1 MRRGAVASSAKSNLS
16 GRAPNNSASSTG
28 LVIDVVYNET
38 HPKIIEIQKELQKD
52 GVDPRTVN
60 FLYYAKIRKESDTT
74 TSPTSGQWV
83 PPHSYT
89 DLDLPVKNERVQLIK
104 IQGRECYKRIAS
116 FNLNLP
122 NFDPNAILVNSPIT
136 HKDNSD
142 QSTKYKEVS
151 STGTPTSDKA
161 SSEEQRP
168 KNEFIKP
175 EQINPLKAF
184 EGDKLIQSRFG
195 QSIRFSGYYNET
207 EEFSP
212 TIIIRNRQATPADLN
227 EKTPTLENFKE
238 DGSIIAL
245 SSNEQKLPYS
255 KDFLNAQINAFG
267 GGYTE
272 GGEFEENT
280 FPAELVDDNILIKS
294 SRITIASQEGEM
306 IFLSKGNY
314 GFISDGL
321 FTIDNFNPNA
331 EESDKGIGGALLN
344 FGGDVIVKSNGDD
357 IKLLGDEGGLIYLN
371 TLNQEEPIVK
381 GNTLKDLLT
390 ELIDL
395 INNQIFST
403 PAGPTALGPNN
414 RTDFQNLS
422 DRLETFLSEKNYTE

>member
-1 MRRGAVASSAKSNLS
+1 MRRGAVASSAKSSLS
-16 GRAPNNSASSTG
+16 GRAPQTVASSTG
-28 LVIDVVYNET
+28 LVIDVIYNET
-38 HPKIIEIQKELQKD
+38 HPYIQEIQKELQKE
-52 GVDPRTVN
+52 GVDERTVN
-60 FLYYAKIRKESDTT
+60 FLYYAKIRKDGDV
-74 TSPTSGQWV
+74 TSTPTSGQWV

-116 FNLNLP
+116 FNLNLA
-122 NFDPNAILVNSPIT
+122 NFDPNAILVNNPIT
-136 HKDNSD
+136 YKDDSD

-151 STGTPTSDKA
+151 STGTPTADKA

-184 EGDKLIQSRFG
+184 DGDKLIQSRFG
-195 QSIRFSGYYNET
+195 QSIRFAGYYNGT

-212 TIIIRNRQATPADLN
+212 TIIIRNRQATPADLK
-227 EKTPTLENFKE
+227 EKTPILEDFKD

-255 KDFLNAQINAFG
+255 KDFLNSEVLSFG
-267 GGYTE
+267 GGYTD
-272 GGEFEENT
+272 GGEFEET
-280 FPAELVDDNILIKS
+280 TYPAELTGDNIFIKS
-294 SRITIASQEGEM
+294 SRITLASQEGEM

-321 FTIDNFNPNA
+321 FTIDNFNPSAN
-331 EESDKGIGGALLN
+331 EDEKGGGGALLN

-357 IKLLGDEGGLIYLN
+357 IKLLGDDSGLVYLN

-381 GNTLKDLLT
+381 GATLLELLQEMI
-390 ELIDL
+390 ELI
-395 INNQIFST
+395 NKQIFST

-422 DRLETFLSEKNYTE
+422 DRLENFLSEKNYTE

>member
-1 MRRGAVASSAKSNLS
+1 M
-16 GRAPNNSASSTG
+16 
-28 LVIDVVYNET
+28 
-38 HPKIIEIQKELQKD
+38 
-52 GVDPRTVN
+52 
-60 FLYYAKIRKESDTT
+60 
-74 TSPTSGQWV
+74 
-83 PPHSYT
+83 
-89 DLDLPVKNERVQLIK
+89 
-104 IQGRECYKRIAS
+104 
-116 FNLNLP
+116 
-122 NFDPNAILVNSPIT
+122 
-136 HKDNSD
+136 
-142 QSTKYKEVS
+142 
-151 STGTPTSDKA
+151 
-161 SSEEQRP
+161 
-168 KNEFIKP
+168 
-175 EQINPLKAF
+175 
-184 EGDKLIQSRFG
+184 
-195 QSIRFSGYYNET
+195 
-207 EEFSP
+207 
-212 TIIIRNRQATPADLN
+212 
-227 EKTPTLENFKE
+227 
-238 DGSIIAL
+238 
-245 SSNEQKLPYS
+245 
-255 KDFLNAQINAFG
+255 
-267 GGYTE
+267 
-272 GGEFEENT
+272 
-280 FPAELVDDNILIKS
+280 DDNILIKS